1 MSEPLTLQTLLDA
14 SLDAR
19 SLGVAANGDENTTV
33 TTRLGETYPSAK
45 KAIKQMFEA
54 GGLPA
59 KPFATKALLES
70 SALVDGDYAMVTD
83 DSVSSDNG
91 LYQKIAGTWVKSKYD
106 PLNESIKR
114 IDSLTEN
121 VSKTLEQKTAN
132 IITDKGK
139 ALHQFTDADFN
150 IVAEID
156 ANAGLHLFGIDGTVQ
171 DAIKKGGGGGASKL
185 IPTTGDLTHAFTDD
199 DENIVGGFDKNGG
212 FRIADLSV
220 SIQEYLDVR
229 KEPTP
234 LRNYTNKDLF
244 TDASNK
250 YFLNMA
256 VSNVKNA
263 PVPFGMLPQRYTM
276 PDAVVSELS
285 LQDAVDYIP
294 LDTPYGKN
302 DKVVHPY
309 VIEFKSLFRG
319 FRYLMCITPYTMESN
334 ENPTIFGSKDMAEW
348 ELLTGFVQPLSSPQ
362 PDTYHSDNGFCYDPI
377 NGMLVCYF
385 RESPIGGGYDS
396 TLYYRASRDGIDWT
410 DKTIMISPNATS
422 GYFSPSVLFNPID
435 GLWHLWMG
443 KEEGQINH
451 YTAKHLNDDWTL
463 IGLCTGLFDWW
474 HGEMKWVGDKYV
486 TLGNKRDPNSNLYF
500 ATSIDGNTWVRGKM
514 LWNTAQDA
522 IYKGSF
528 LPRFNDSGQ
537 IAFDVFYTT
546 NHASNPAWYRKFFHL
561 TTNFSTSKIVEG

>member
-1 MSEPLTLQTLLDA
+1 MADAITVKALQDA
-14 SLDAR
+14 SLDAK
-19 SLGVAANGDENTTV
+19 SLEEVVNGNDTKQV
-33 TTRLGETYPSAK
+33 TTRLGENYPSVK
-45 KAIKQMFEA
+45 KAIKTLFEN
-54 GGLPA
+54 GSLPA
-59 KPFATKALLES
+59 TPFATKALMTA
-70 SALVDGDYAMVTD
+70 SALVDGQYAMVTD
-83 DSVSSDNG
+83 DTVNNG
-91 LYQKIAGTWVKSKYD
+91 LYVKTAGAWVKSDYD
-106 PLNESIKR
+106 PLSQAKTYADIA
-114 IDSLTEN
+114 TEATVN
-121 VSKTLEQKTAN
+121 HIEEKTAPL
-132 IITDKGK
+132 ITSAGK
-139 ALHQFTDADFN
+139 ALHQWVDADLN

-156 ANAGLHLFGIDGTVQ
+156 ANAELNLTGLDSSVQ
-171 DAIKKGGGGGASKL
+171 DEIKRIKDGSSKL
-185 IPTTGDLTHAFTDD
+185 TSNINNYAHVFTDD
-199 DENIVGGFDKNGG
+199 NDDVLGGFDIDGG
-212 FRIADLSV
+212 LRATGMTVSV
-220 SIQEYLDVR
+220 QEYLDIR

-234 LRNYTNKDLF
+234 LNNYTAKDLF
-244 TDASNK
+244 ISANNDYFINMTASNT
-250 YFLNMA
+250 
-256 VSNVKNA
+256 KNA
-263 PVPFGMLPQRYTM
+263 PVPFGMLPQRYNV
-276 PDAVVSELS
+276 PDAVFNEVSLPT
-285 LQDAVDYIP
+285 ATGYIP
-294 LDTPYGKN
+294 LDTQYGI
-302 DKVVHPY
+302 DDRVVHPY

-528 LPRFNDSGQ
+528 LPRFNNLGQ
-537 IAFDVFYTT
+537 VAFDVFYTT
-546 NHASNPAWYRKFFHL
+546 NHATNPAWYRKFFHI
-561 TTNFSTSKIVEG
+561 TTNYSTTSITEI